1 MNITKEMEL
10 KNYKTLKQL
19 KGSDESAIEAM
30 YNNVVVD
37 NTEEEAN
44 YSAVEV
50 DVEDYVEDGI
60 NA

>member
-1 MNITKEMEL
+1 MEL

-30 YNNVVVD
+30 YNSVIIENV
-37 NTEEEAN
+37 EEEAQ
-44 YSAVEV
+44 YSTLEV
-50 DVEDYVEDGI
+50 DGEFCIEDGI

>member
-10 KNYKTLKQL
+10 KNYKNLKQL

-30 YNNVVVD
+30 YNNIIVD
-37 NTEEEAN
+37 NTEEEAK

-50 DVEDYVEDGI
+50 DEGTCVEDGI
-60 NA
+60 DA